1 MSTKRK
7 DLKIANKKKNPLTAL
22 TFDEAMGGGGWV
34 GSSRTNVF
42 VNQGGEAYILEP
54 NGNFKFDG
62 LYAPEIHG
70 PLLPR
75 VQAPTNDK
83 INNLKIG
90 TA

>member
-34 GSSRTNVF
+34 GSTRTNVF
-42 VNQGGEAYILEP
+42 VNQGAEAYILEP

-62 LYAPEIHG
+62 MYDEGVHG